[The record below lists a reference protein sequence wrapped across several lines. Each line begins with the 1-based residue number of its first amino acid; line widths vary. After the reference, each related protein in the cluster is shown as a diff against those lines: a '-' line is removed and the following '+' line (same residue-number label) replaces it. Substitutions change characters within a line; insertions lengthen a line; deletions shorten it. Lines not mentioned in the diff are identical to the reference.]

1 VRHVYGGHD
10 RVLRQTVIAWRRDMS
25 WRSHVLKDDDP
36 AKGFDNWRKCIR
48 IRLLVV
54 ATLSTYGACT

>member
-1 VRHVYGGHD
+1 
-10 RVLRQTVIAWRRDMS
+10 MS